1 MKISDSNWLKNKG
14 FFIVS
19 FLCGVV
25 GCSNKAKNPPT
36 PNVLLISIDDLNT
49 FIGCMGYEHVLT
61 PNIDKLAS
69 QGVLFS
75 NAHAQAP
82 LSGPSRASVMTGLRP
97 STTGIYGQIDDD
109 SIMDALPTHEQ
120 ITFLPQYFKDYGY
133 HTMGVGKIF
142 HHHAPKNLFVQSG
155 GRVKGFGPKPKNNF
169 KWNAKGT
176 GTDWGTFP
184 DEEKEMPDYQS
195 ARWAIEQLN
204 KEYDKP
210 FFLAVG
216 FIRPHVPWYVPKKW
230 FDMYE
235 KDKIV
240 TPPVRSDDFD
250 DIPEIAHRIDDL
262 PMFPS
267 TSWAEESGEWKNMLH
282 AYLACITFVDHY
294 VGEVLE
300 ALEKSAYAENTVV
313 VLWSDN
319 GYRLG
324 EKGKFA
330 KHCLWKEGTQVP
342 LIFKGPGIPENT
354 IINNPAELLSIYP
367 TLLGLCNLPEN
378 KHNEGES
385 LLPLIKN
392 RSPQKERHVISTWGY
407 GNHSI
412 VTGQFRFIQYEDGA
426 EELYDHDTDPNEWH
440 NIIDL
445 PNNTQT
451 LDELRELLPK
461 INRPWSKYSYYTI
474 NEYFSTTST
483 LQ

>member
-1 MKISDSNWLKNKG
+1 
-14 FFIVS
+14 
-19 FLCGVV
+19 
-25 GCSNKAKNPPT
+25 
-36 PNVLLISIDDLNT
+36 
-49 FIGCMGYEHVLT
+49 
-61 PNIDKLAS
+61 
-69 QGVLFS
+69 
-75 NAHAQAP
+75 
-82 LSGPSRASVMTGLRP
+82 
-97 STTGIYGQIDDD
+97 
-109 SIMDALPTHEQ
+109 
-120 ITFLPQYFKDYGY
+120 
-133 HTMGVGKIF
+133 
-142 HHHAPKNLFVQSG
+142 
-155 GRVKGFGPKPKNNF
+155 
-169 KWNAKGT
+169 
-176 GTDWGTFP
+176 
-184 DEEKEMPDYQS
+184 
-195 ARWAIEQLN
+195 
-204 KEYDKP
+204 
-210 FFLAVG
+210 
-216 FIRPHVPWYVPKKW
+216 
-230 FDMYE
+230 MYE